1 MSTTTPEPVY
11 RNVTIERMG
20 PVALVTFNRGG
31 SLNAF
36 NQETILELTDVAR
49 RFQDDVA
56 TQAVV
61 LSGAP
66 NAFSAGIDL
75 RDSATWETL
84 DSDVATRERFYR
96 GVRLCQAWED
106 MPQVTI
112 AAMEKLA
119 VGAGCAIAL
128 ACDWRVLAR
137 DAYLY
142 VPEVKIGLNLQWGA
156 LPRLITLVGPA
167 RAKRIVLLCERMA
180 AEHALDWGLVDELA
194 EPGGAAATA
203 LALARTAASMPAATT
218 RMVKQAINATA
229 NALHKTSAF
238 ADADQS
244 ALTRSYRDAV
254 AARAAFAAAPE
265 PFTLHPQLAADCAVV
280 GDLPLCRVLLMNDS
294 RYLWCVLVPRQADRR
309 ELHDLS
315 AADGA
320 TLFAEIDQVSR
331 AVQRLDTSHKINV
344 GALGNKVPQLHVH
357 VLGRHTNDA
366 AWPGP
371 VWGVGAAE
379 PYEDSALAARLGDLR
394 AALELPLTG

>member
-1 MSTTTPEPVY
+1 MTTAPPAPVY

-20 PVALVTFNRGG
+20 PVALVTFNRRG

-49 RFQDDVA
+49 RFQEDID

-61 LSGAP
+61 LTGAP
-66 NAFSAGIDL
+66 EAFSAGIDL
-75 RDSATWETL
+75 RDTATWETL

-180 AEHALDWGLVDELA
+180 AKQAQDWGLVDELA
-194 EPGGAAATA
+194 EPGGATTTA
-203 LALARTAASMPAATT
+203 LALARTAAGLPAATT

-229 NALHKTSAF
+229 NALHKSSAF

-244 ALTRSYRDAV
+244 ALSRAYRDAV
-254 AARAAFAAAPE
+254 AARAAFGAPPA
-265 PFTLHPQLAADCAVV
+265 PFELHPQLAADCAVV
-280 GDLPLCRVLLMNDS
+280 GDLPLSRVLLMNDR
-294 RYLWCVLVPRQADRR
+294 RYFWCILVPRQADRR

-331 AVQRLDTSHKINV
+331 AVQRLDDAHKINV

-357 VLGRHTNDA
+357 VLGRHPTDA

-371 VWGVGAAE
+371 VWGVGSAE
-379 PYEDSALAARLGDLR
+379 PYEGDDLARRLQDLR
-394 AALELPLTG
+394 AALELPG